1 MTLAS
6 ALMEAVVITSC
17 FQKQRLVQIQIIGS
31 SRIAVKVMFH
41 LLSRRKDKALMVASK
56 VGVND

>member
-17 FQKQRLVQIQIIGS
+17 FQKRCLVQIQIIGS
-31 SRIAVKVMFH
+31 SRIAVNVIFH
-41 LLSRRKDKALMVASK
+41 PLSRRKDKGLKAASK
-56 VGVND
+56 VGVNN